1 MQPITDKGCVVD
13 LGGESEAMAFLREAA
28 PAIKVQTCTPNPRM
42 HKNAHLALHG
52 GAQVVL
58 GVLKGLAMMQ
68 RVVTGLKLDE
78 CTRPSAS
85 RPPSLPRCPRQLSR
99 FPGFMFR
106 QVPPIFS

>member
-1 MQPITDKGCVVD
+1 MCNNDGLRHLLHVQPITDEGCVVD

-28 PAIKVQTCTPNPRM
+28 PAIKVQACTSNQRM
-42 HKNAHLALHG
+42 HMQNAHLALHD

-85 RPPSLPRCPRQLSR
+85 RPPSFPRCPR
-99 FPGFMFR
+99 
-106 QVPPIFS
+106 